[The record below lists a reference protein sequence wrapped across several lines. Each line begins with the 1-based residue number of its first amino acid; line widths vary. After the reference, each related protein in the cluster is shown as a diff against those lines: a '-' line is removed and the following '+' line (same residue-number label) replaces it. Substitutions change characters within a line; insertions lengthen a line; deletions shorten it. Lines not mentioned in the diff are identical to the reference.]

1 MVRRNQA
8 AIHELLRSPSG
19 PVGADLKRRGI
30 RVTNRAKAILTA
42 TRGVDSGRLRAS
54 IEMTEPRLVPGGQR
68 IAVGSNLK
76 YSLAVHEGGNSKY
89 APPSWRIAASR
100 GNVVPARRF
109 LTRAIDAAR
118 S

>member
-1 MVRRNQA
+1 MVRRNRA
-8 AIHELLRSPSG
+8 AIHDLLRSPSG
-19 PVGADLKRRGI
+19 SVGVDLKRRGI
-30 RVTNRAKAILTA
+30 RVANRAKAILTA
-42 TRGVDSGRLRAS
+42 TRGVDTGRLRSS
-54 IEMTEPRLVPGGQR
+54 IEVTDPRLVPGGQ
-68 IAVGSNLK
+68 ALQVGSNVR

-100 GNVVPARRF
+100 DNVVPARRF